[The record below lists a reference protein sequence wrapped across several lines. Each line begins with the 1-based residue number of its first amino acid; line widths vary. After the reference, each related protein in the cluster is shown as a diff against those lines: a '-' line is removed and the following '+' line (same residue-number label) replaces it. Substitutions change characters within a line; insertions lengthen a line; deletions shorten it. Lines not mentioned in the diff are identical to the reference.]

1 MSGAVLKISVPDGM
15 AGGGKMRQY
24 KIGLYEKA
32 MRKELTWK
40 EKLNCARECGY
51 DYVEMCVDASEE
63 KIRRIYMSMSG
74 RREIIDI
81 MFEAGIPIRSMSV
94 SALTKFALGDPD
106 PAVRRRGREIM
117 EGAVIL
123 AADLGI
129 RTVMIPGY
137 DIYFGESTAQTK
149 EYFLENIRR
158 GAEIAAREG
167 VLLGF
172 ETMEN
177 EFMNTTWKG
186 MKYVS
191 MVNSPYLNVYPD
203 SGNISNA
210 ALLHRHDVCE
220 DLALGK
226 GRLIS
231 VHLKESKPGIFREVP
246 FGTGHVEFERI
257 IKTAWESG
265 VRRYVTELWDVG
277 SEDWKEEICFAGRS
291 MRDILDR
298 Q

>member
-74 RREIIDI
+74 RREIIDT

-137 DIYFGESTAQTK
+137 DIYFGESTAQK
-149 EYFLENIRR
+149 GIFSGKYQKR
-158 GAEIAAREG
+158 GRDRGQRGCA
-167 VLLGF
+167 
-172 ETMEN
+172 
-177 EFMNTTWKG
+177 
-186 MKYVS
+186 
-191 MVNSPYLNVYPD
+191 
-203 SGNISNA
+203 
-210 ALLHRHDVCE
+210 
-220 DLALGK
+220 
-226 GRLIS
+226 
-231 VHLKESKPGIFREVP
+231 PGI
-246 FGTGHVEFERI
+246 
-257 IKTAWESG
+257 
-265 VRRYVTELWDVG
+265 
-277 SEDWKEEICFAGRS
+277 
-291 MRDILDR
+291 
-298 Q
+298 